1 MPANKPGAGGPTS
14 PGGRH
19 LEEKSALAKARQQ
32 LPKFNDILIV
42 EDDALDAKRMQGTL
56 RSLFGYE
63 VQMRTATTLGKALD
77 AVIER
82 KPDIV
87 FLDDHL
93 KPKDNAAETI
103 PFLRRCNYE
112 GPIIIVSG
120 MLNPRR
126 AAELTRAGAVVAIHK
141 DHLDSRAIEEAIV
154 QVHASYI
161 EEMKR
166 AAE

>member
-1 MPANKPGAGGPTS
+1 MPANKPMS
-14 PGGRH
+14 PGGEH
-19 LEEKSALAKARQQ
+19 LTKKSALAKARSA
-32 LPKFNDILIV
+32 LPQFNDILIV

-63 VQMRTATTLGKALD
+63 ISMRIATTLGKALD

-93 KPKDNAAETI
+93 KPKDNASETI
-103 PFLRRCNYE
+103 PFLRRCNYD

-120 MLNPRR
+120 LLNQRR
-126 AAELTRAGAVVAIHK
+126 AAELTRAGSVVAIHK
-141 DHLDSRAIEEAIV
+141 DQLDSRVIEEAIIK
-154 QVHASYI
+154 VHASYI
-161 EEMKR
+161 DEMKR

>member
-1 MPANKPGAGGPTS
+1 MPTHKPSGPTS
-14 PGGRH
+14 PGGQH
-19 LEEKSALAKARQQ
+19 LQEKSALAKARQS
-32 LPKFNDILIV
+32 LPKFNDFLIV

-63 VQMRTATTLGKALD
+63 VQMRVATTLGKALD

-112 GPIIIVSG
+112 GPIVIVSG
-120 MLNPRR
+120 MLNPKR

-141 DHLDSRAIEEAIV
+141 DQLDSRAIEEAIIK
-154 QVHASYI
+154 VHASFI
-161 EEMKR
+161 AELKR

>member
-1 MPANKPGAGGPTS
+1 MPAHKPGTGPSS

-19 LEEKSALAKARQQ
+19 LEEKSALAKVRQS

-56 RSLFGYE
+56 RSLFGYD
-63 VQMRTATTLGKALD
+63 VQMRVASTLGKALD

-82 KPDIV
+82 KPDVV

-103 PFLRRCNYE
+103 PPVQLRWPDHYRIRHAQSTPCSRTHARGRRRCDPQRPSRFARN
-112 GPIIIVSG
+112 
-120 MLNPRR
+120 RR
-126 AAELTRAGAVVAIHK
+126 SYRASARQLH
-141 DHLDSRAIEEAIV
+141 R
-154 QVHASYI
+154 
-161 EEMKR
+161 
-166 AAE
+166 